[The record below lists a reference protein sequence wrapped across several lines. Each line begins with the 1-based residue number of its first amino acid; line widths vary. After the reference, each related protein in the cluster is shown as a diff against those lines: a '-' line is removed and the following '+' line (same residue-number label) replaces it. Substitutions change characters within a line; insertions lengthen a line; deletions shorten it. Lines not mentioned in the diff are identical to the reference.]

1 MDTPEILHRLT
12 QRPFSNVPAGLA
24 LIVPE
29 IDITGAV
36 TIDPAHIGLFVDVVT
51 PSISRLGYLGTIAVL
66 VPKVVIPYWNA
77 GLFRRIFAQ
86 FEPQK
91 ESEDFANAESSD

>member
-66 VPKVVIPYWNA
+66 VPKVVIPVPGW
-77 GLFRRIFAQ
+77 FR
-86 FEPQK
+86 
-91 ESEDFANAESSD
+91 SVDFAACTAVFEVI